1 MNSLPPRP
9 SSGKLD
15 FSTWL
20 DEMGLEIA
28 RNPSVR
34 HQWLAREI
42 LKAAKLARYFEA
54 ATPEEFDARR
64 ELNEEWLAKGGRR

>member
-1 MNSLPPRP
+1 
-9 SSGKLD
+9 
-15 FSTWL
+15 
-20 DEMGLEIA
+20 MGLEIA